1 MDWIWMFQHLDALLK
16 QIKFVVE
23 KHTDMEVLEVC
34 SKTYS
39 ILCSEDYTTM
49 NRVDIGRSQLIDEL
63 ADRFNHSVEELLQA
77 VRALWRWRT
86 DLRTVFLWL
95 SGRALRLQ
103 CKRLWV
109 QFPGNTHTDNK
120 CIVWMHCKS
129 LWIKASA
136 KCVNVNLE
144 RLFVTLS
151 H

>member
-23 KHTDMEVLEVC
+23 KHTDMEVLEAC

-39 ILCSEDYTTM
+39 ILCSEDYTIM

-63 ADRFNHSVEELLQA
+63 VDRFNHSVEELLQA

-86 DLRTVFLWL
+86 DL
-95 SGRALRLQ
+95 
-103 CKRLWV
+103 
-109 QFPGNTHTDNK
+109 
-120 CIVWMHCKS
+120 
-129 LWIKASA
+129 
-136 KCVNVNLE
+136 E
-144 RLFVTLS
+144 RLFVTVS